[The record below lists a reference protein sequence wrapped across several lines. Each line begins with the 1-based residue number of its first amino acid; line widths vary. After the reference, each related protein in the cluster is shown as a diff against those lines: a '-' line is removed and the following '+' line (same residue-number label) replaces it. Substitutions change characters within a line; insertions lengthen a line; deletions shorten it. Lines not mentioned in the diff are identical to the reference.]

1 MKVLIKLATVICAV
15 GSFSPVPA
23 LALNAISSGSVSN
36 NYLFIENAIDSEY
49 FITPS
54 ALDPRFSG
62 SNTWIKYG
70 TSQVSLGYLGFVGWT
85 APGNYYQDM
94 WIDNSPINGESVVIV
109 APNAH
114 QPGLL
119 PDWALT
125 KTVFIMRRSAL
136 SQALLVAPTDSLP

>member
-94 WIDNSPINGESVVIV
+94 WIDNSPING
-109 APNAH
+109 
-114 QPGLL
+114 
-119 PDWALT
+119 
-125 KTVFIMRRSAL
+125 
-136 SQALLVAPTDSLP
+136 

>member
-62 SNTWIKYG
+62 SNTWIKW
-70 TSQVSLGYLGFVGWT
+70 VFRFCRLDCAWK
-85 APGNYYQDM
+85 
-94 WIDNSPINGESVVIV
+94 
-109 APNAH
+109 
-114 QPGLL
+114 LL
-119 PDWALT
+119 SGHVD
-125 KTVFIMRRSAL
+125 
-136 SQALLVAPTDSLP
+136 

>member
-1 MKVLIKLATVICAV
+1 M
-15 GSFSPVPA
+15 PA

-85 APGNYYQDM
+85 AHGNYYQDM
-94 WIDNSPINGESVVIV
+94 WIDNSPINGPFRESVVIV

-125 KTVFIMRRSAL
+125 KTVLSCAGRLCRRRYWWRL
-136 SQALLVAPTDSLP
+136 RIRFPDRYCL

>member
-85 APGNYYQDM
+85 APGNYYQGL
-94 WIDNSPINGESVVIV
+94 SGESVVIV